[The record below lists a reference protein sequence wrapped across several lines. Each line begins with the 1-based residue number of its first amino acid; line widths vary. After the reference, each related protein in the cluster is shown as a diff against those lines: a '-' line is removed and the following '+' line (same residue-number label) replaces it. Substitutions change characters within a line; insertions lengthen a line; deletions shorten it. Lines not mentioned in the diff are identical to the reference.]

1 MRAYRGVV
9 LVPMASSFKAT
20 IKIRGVNP
28 YILVS
33 VSRARRIKPGWQK
46 PIPVVAHINGK
57 PTAGSRTNMMPAGD
71 GSFYLYLNGIMRKAS
86 GTTVGDLVRV
96 EISFDGAYR
105 GGPQHPMPRQ
115 FKKLL
120 DENPQASK
128 NWNALSPS
136 RKKEVLRYFA
146 QLKSP
151 KARTRNFARALTVLS
166 GQTTRFMGREWRNG
180 S

>member
-1 MRAYRGVV
+1 
-9 LVPMASSFKAT
+9 MASNFNAT

-33 VSRARRIKPGWQK
+33 GSRVRHIKPGWRK
-46 PIPVVAHINGK
+46 PLPVLARINSK
-57 PTAGSRTNMMPAGD
+57 PADGSRTNMMPAGN
-71 GSFYLYLNGIMRKAS
+71 GSFYLYLNGDMRKAS
-86 GTTVGDLVRV
+86 GTTVGDHVHV
-96 EISFDGAYR
+96 EISFDETYKS
-105 GGPQHPMPRQ
+105 GPQHPMPRQ

-120 DENPQASK
+120 NENPQATK

-151 KARTRNFARALTVLS
+151 EAHARNFARALTALS
-166 GQTTRFMGREWRNG
+166 GKTARFMGREWKSG